1 MLSLRPV
8 SSLTFWSSFCPWA
21 GPWMWDAT
29 QDGRATW
36 TPAGPSTP
44 ALKAMTC
51 NKQVSKKKVE
61 TKCSCRLS
69 SACLEFVVTES
80 LLNFFSYFFRRSCY
94 SRGHW
99 RLCVQ
104 RGEEGFVLC
113 RCSDRNSLRGA
124 VFDRKLWS
132 AFAPSDCELMLYI
145 IDLLCE
151 GFWVDGAL
159 LLFPRGVLGAQRL
172 HGGGRHQHR
181 TRASFTETT
190 QSHTGAVPQ
199 PL

>member
-1 MLSLRPV
+1 MLSLRLV

-51 NKQVSKKKVE
+51 NKQVSKKNVNKMQ
-61 TKCSCRLS
+61 LS
-69 SACLEFVVTES
+69 SAFLEFVFTES
-80 LLNFFSYFFRRSCY
+80 LLNFLSHFRRSCY

-132 AFAPSDCELMLYI
+132 AFAPSDCGLMSYI
-145 IDLLCE
+145 INLPCE
-151 GFWVDGAL
+151 GFWG
-159 LLFPRGVLGAQRL
+159 
-172 HGGGRHQHR
+172 
-181 TRASFTETT
+181 
-190 QSHTGAVPQ
+190 
-199 PL
+199 